1 MLNETFSMIFKHRAT
16 SQTSIGSKSN
26 FFGFRK
32 LWDKYNEMEAMLKKQ
47 AEGEAGDK
55 DEEQKAGSEE
65 DED

>member
-1 MLNETFSMIFKHRAT
+1 MTL
-16 SQTSIGSKSN
+16 KSGFENGDKCN
-26 FFGFRK
+26 FCGFRK

-55 DEEQKAGSEE
+55 DEDQKGSDE

>member
-1 MLNETFSMIFKHRAT
+1 M
-16 SQTSIGSKSN
+16 SN

-55 DEEQKAGSEE
+55 DEEQKAGSDE

>member
-1 MLNETFSMIFKHRAT
+1 
-16 SQTSIGSKSN
+16 
-26 FFGFRK
+26 
-32 LWDKYNEMEAMLKKQ
+32 MEAMLKKQ